1 MKKIHQWFLL
11 YGDDIK
17 GIIKVIA
24 LLVVVVGGYRIL
36 PRVLR
41 YASTIKLKG
50 ETIGVVTQI
59 RKVEKIYE
67 SEGGGKLGVKGYDV
81 KYSYVVDGEEENK
94 QVYLDKLRYT
104 MKERMKLYQLQVGDS
119 VLVKFDLDTP
129 HKSTIAFD

>member
-1 MKKIHQWFLL
+1 MKKIYQWFSL
-11 YGDDIK
+11 YSDDIK
-17 GIIKVIA
+17 GIIKVTV
-24 LLVVVVGGYRIL
+24 LLVVVVGGYRAL

-41 YASTIKLKG
+41 YASTVKLKG

-67 SEGGGKLGVKGYDV
+67 SEAGGKLGVKGYDV
-81 KYSYVVDGEEENK
+81 KYSYVVDGEEEDK

-129 HKSTIAFD
+129 NKSTIAFD

>member
-41 YASTIKLKG
+41 YASTIELKG

-81 KYSYVVDGEEENK
+81 KYSYVVDGKEEDK

-104 MKERMKLYQLQVGDS
+104 MQERMKLYQLEVGDS

-129 HKSTIAFD
+129 NKSTIAFD